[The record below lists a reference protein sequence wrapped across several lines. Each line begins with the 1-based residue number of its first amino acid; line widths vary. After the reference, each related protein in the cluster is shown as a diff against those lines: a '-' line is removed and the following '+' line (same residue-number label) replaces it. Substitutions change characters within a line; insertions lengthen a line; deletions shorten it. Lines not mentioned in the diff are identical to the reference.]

1 MLLISYLQVPKHD
14 KVLETPYN
22 CSIPP
27 PFANISSSQ
36 LYKTQKKLLYPVNV
50 GRNIARDAAM
60 THFIL
65 ASDIEL
71 YPNPGLVKKFLEMI
85 ARNDEPLQRK
95 NPKVFPLSIF
105 EVDSASQVPRDK
117 TELQELLKTGKAIP
131 FHKRV
136 CSSCHGVP
144 KSKEWMAANET
155 EGMHRTYN
163 FTYQSKFYYTIY
175 FVLCVWTFCFT
186 GEAFLNRKI
195 QILIFHSVS
204 YAMFLKIPLTFF
216 FFTFFLRLRI
226 RHISYWK
233 ACWLFCSLGTNLHR
247 YTC

>member
-1 MLLISYLQVPKHD
+1 MQVPKYS

-27 PFANISSSQ
+27 PFSNITASQ

-50 GRNIARDAAM
+50 GRNVARDAAM

-71 YPNPGLVKKFLEMI
+71 YPNPGLTRKFLEMI
-85 ARNDEPLQRK
+85 ARNDVPFQRT
-95 NPKVFPLSIF
+95 NPRVYPLSIF
-105 EVDSASQVPRDK
+105 EVDQASNVPRDK
-117 TELQELLKTGKAIP
+117 TELQELLRAGKAIP

-155 EGMHRTYN
+155 EG
-163 FTYQSKFYYTIY
+163 
-175 FVLCVWTFCFT
+175 
-186 GEAFLNRKI
+186 
-195 QILIFHSVS
+195 IL
-204 YAMFLKIPLTFF
+204 PL
-216 FFTFFLRLRI
+216 I
-226 RHISYWK
+226 
-233 ACWLFCSLGTNLHR
+233 G
-247 YTC
+247 

>member
-1 MLLISYLQVPKHD
+1 MHAPGTDFVPTIKAIKYLRDCAPGGQLVRQFTTFHIYFSSKHIPKFVSKSLPFVCCNECKFCLKFPNKVPKFN
-14 KVLETPYN
+14 KVLDQPYN
-22 CSIPP
+22 CSLPSP
-27 PFANISSSQ
+27 YNNISSAQ

-71 YPNPGLVKKFLEMI
+71 YPNPGLVKRFLEMV
-85 ARNDEPLQRK
+85 ARNDPPLQRK

-117 TELQELLKTGKAIP
+117 TELQELLKKGKAIP

-155 EGMHRTYN
+155 EGKY
-163 FTYQSKFYYTIY
+163 
-175 FVLCVWTFCFT
+175 
-186 GEAFLNRKI
+186 
-195 QILIFHSVS
+195 
-204 YAMFLKIPLTFF
+204 
-216 FFTFFLRLRI
+216 
-226 RHISYWK
+226 
-233 ACWLFCSLGTNLHR
+233 
-247 YTC
+247 

>member
-1 MLLISYLQVPKHD
+1 MPPLDRANFCSQVPKYN
-14 KVLETPYN
+14 KAMETPFN
-22 CSIPP
+22 CSSPP
-27 PFANISSSQ
+27 PFANVTAGQ
-36 LYKTQKKLLYPVNV
+36 FYKTQKKLLYPVNV

-71 YPNPGLVKKFLEMI
+71 YPNPGLTRKFLEMI
-85 ARNDEPLQRK
+85 ARNDVPLQRK

-105 EVDSASQVPRDK
+105 EVDAVSQVPRDK

-155 EGMHRTYN
+155 EGR
-163 FTYQSKFYYTIY
+163 
-175 FVLCVWTFCFT
+175 VDC
-186 GEAFLNRKI
+186 
-195 QILIFHSVS
+195 
-204 YAMFLKIPLTFF
+204 
-216 FFTFFLRLRI
+216 
-226 RHISYWK
+226 
-233 ACWLFCSLGTNLHR
+233 
-247 YTC
+247 

>member
-1 MLLISYLQVPKHD
+1 MQVPKYSN
-14 KVLETPYN
+14 VLDTPFN
-22 CSIPP
+22 CSAPP
-27 PFANISSSQ
+27 PFANISANS

-71 YPNPGLVKKFLEMI
+71 YPNPGLTKKFLEMI
-85 ARNDEPLQRK
+85 ARNDKTMQRK
-95 NPKVFPLSIF
+95 SPHVFPLSIF

-117 TELQELLKTGKAIP
+117 TELQELLRTGKAIP

-155 EGMHRTYN
+155 EGKIHG
-163 FTYQSKFYYTIY
+163 
-175 FVLCVWTFCFT
+175 FCKLSDFSSCIID
-186 GEAFLNRKI
+186 ENKI
-195 QILIFHSVS
+195 
-204 YAMFLKIPLTFF
+204 
-216 FFTFFLRLRI
+216 
-226 RHISYWK
+226 
-233 ACWLFCSLGTNLHR
+233 LFNTQ
-247 YTC
+247 

>member
-1 MLLISYLQVPKHD
+1 MLEIPF
-14 KVLETPYN
+14 N
-22 CSIPP
+22 CSTPP
-27 PFANISSSQ
+27 PFANVTASQ

-71 YPNPGLVKKFLEMI
+71 YPNPGLTRKFLEMI
-85 ARNDEPLQRK
+85 ARNDASLQRK

-105 EVDSASQVPRDK
+105 EVDAASQVPRDK

-155 EGMHRTYN
+155 EGNYLDREFNGIMC
-163 FTYQSKFYYTIY
+163 
-175 FVLCVWTFCFT
+175 LM
-186 GEAFLNRKI
+186 LN
-195 QILIFHSVS
+195 
-204 YAMFLKIPLTFF
+204 
-216 FFTFFLRLRI
+216 
-226 RHISYWK
+226 
-233 ACWLFCSLGTNLHR
+233 
-247 YTC
+247 